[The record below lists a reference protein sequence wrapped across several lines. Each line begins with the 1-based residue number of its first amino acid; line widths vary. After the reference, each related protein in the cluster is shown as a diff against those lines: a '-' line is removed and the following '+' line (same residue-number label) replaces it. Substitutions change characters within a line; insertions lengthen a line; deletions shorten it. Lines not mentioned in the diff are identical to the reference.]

1 MSAAEEH
8 LKKLLAEQN
17 SEDELDTIVSSKV
30 VEVEIDFF
38 PGGYSR

>member
-1 MSAAEEH
+1 MSAAKEQS
-8 LKKLLAEQN
+8 KKLLAEQS

-30 VEVEIDFF
+30 VEVEIDFL